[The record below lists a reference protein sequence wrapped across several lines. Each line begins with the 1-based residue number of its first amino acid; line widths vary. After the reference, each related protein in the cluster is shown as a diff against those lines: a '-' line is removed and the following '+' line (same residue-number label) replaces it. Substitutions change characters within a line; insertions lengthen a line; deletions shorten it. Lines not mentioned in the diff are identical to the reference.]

1 MCCFN
6 QHDHLACLER
16 GLIIIILKLSRMH
29 SIQYNLFKLY
39 DYNQNREPKQTSL
52 SPNQV
57 GAIGQLFFLLNLEVL
72 RVNGR

>member
-1 MCCFN
+1 
-6 QHDHLACLER
+6 
-16 GLIIIILKLSRMH
+16 MH

-39 DYNQNREPKQTSL
+39 DYNQNHEPKRTSL